1 MSALARGRLASL
13 AALVVGFFVAGCEGK
28 SGVTAT
34 TDAGPTRLVPA
45 GSARTAPPPSAR
57 PDVREPRL
65 TWLSRRPSSV
75 VDVAPGHPPNADHP
89 AGTVF
94 VAAVLENE
102 VHRGE
107 ATLFEWDVA
116 SAQPLRPDGELLY
129 RESDKEENGKSEN
142 VRIVAT
148 SNAVYSAV
156 TLAHGRFTV
165 LKKNGYIAQASSR
178 PQFVTPAR
186 NLSLEAD
193 DRFLAMAY
201 ERVSYSEDPEYPRV
215 GVLLFDAWTMQ
226 RVGTYA
232 LSAPLAGSPAASLG
246 LRFDILEIVDGR
258 LYAAEAQFA
267 KLHVVELSMPG
278 LKPVHE
284 TNVSM
289 PDGFGGGVQLTQIRG
304 HLVALTHDQLVELT
318 PDLEVVSKR
327 ELHAGEVALGP
338 AGELLTP
345 LGIEGAGHRGDFVA
359 DAHASASCTPSW
371 MGAYPLLAC
380 AVDLDGI
387 RIARLAPR

>member
-1 MSALARGRLASL
+1 MKALLRSRLASV
-13 AALVVGFFVAGCEGK
+13 AALLVGFFVAGCDGK
-28 SGVTAT
+28 SRVTAA
-34 TDAGPTRLVPA
+34 TDAGPARFVPA

-57 PDVREPRL
+57 PDLREARL

-75 VDVAPGHPPNADHP
+75 VDVAPGHPADAEHP

-94 VAAVLENE
+94 VAAVLETKD
-102 VHRGE
+102 HRGA

-116 SAQPLRPDGELLY
+116 SARPLDPDGKLLY
-129 RESDKEENGKSEN
+129 RESDEEDNGKSEN

-165 LKKNGYIAQASSR
+165 LKKNGYVAGASSR
-178 PQFVTPAR
+178 DQFVTPAR
-186 NLSLEAD
+186 NLSLAAD

-201 ERVSYSEDPEYPRV
+201 ERLSHNDDPEYPRV
-215 GVLLFDAWTMQ
+215 GVVLYDAWTMQ
-226 RVGTYA
+226 RVGTYP
-232 LSAPLAGSPAASLG
+232 LSASQASSPARSVG
-246 LRFDILEIVDGR
+246 SRFDILEILDGR
-258 LYAAEAQFA
+258 LYAAEARDA

-278 LKPVHE
+278 MKPVHE
-284 TNVSM
+284 ADVIM
-289 PDGFGGGVQLTQIRG
+289 PEGRSGAVQLTQIRG
-304 HLVALTHDQLVELT
+304 HLVALTDDQLIELT
-318 PDLEVVSKR
+318 PELEVVSKR
-327 ELHAGEVALGP
+327 ELHADEVALGP

-345 LGIEGAGHRGDFVA
+345 LGMEAAGHRGDFVP